1 MNKFKP
7 FRRISAAIATGVALV
22 LSGLVVTAA
31 PASAAVCGF
40 QGVVTS
46 NVGGSTAPWEQAIYN
61 HCGPGNVKIR
71 VQYYYAER
79 DLCVTP
85 GETLLYAN
93 PNLGALNFAYY
104 IGGC

>member
-1 MNKFKP
+1 MWFSGCCH
-7 FRRISAAIATGVALV
+7 FEYRRQRSALGTR
-22 LSGLVVTAA
+22 
-31 PASAAVCGF
+31 
-40 QGVVTS
+40 
-46 NVGGSTAPWEQAIYN
+46 IYN

-79 DLCVTP
+79 DPCVTP

-93 PNLGALNFAYY
+93 PNLGGLNFAYY

>member
-1 MNKFKP
+1 MSKFNGFK
-7 FRRISAAIATGVALV
+7 RIVAAITTGAALI
-22 LSGLVVTAA
+22 LTGLVVTAA

-46 NVGGSTAPWEQAIYN
+46 NIGGNVAPWEQAIYN
-61 HCGPGNVKIR
+61 YCGPGNVKIR

-85 GETLLYAN
+85 VETLHYAN
-93 PNLGALNFAYY
+93 PKLGGLNFAY
-104 IGGC
+104 